1 MNYSSHNTFAQENEN
16 YSEFCNERFL
26 SLPIWG
32 RFGGGFKSIK
42 V

>member
-1 MNYSSHNTFAQENEN
+1 MNYSCQSTFAQENED
-16 YSEFCNERFL
+16 YSEFCNLQFL

-32 RFGGGFKSIK
+32 RFGGGFKLTK